1 MRGLQSLQ
9 QRFLHEVLSIGL
21 VATEQIRRAKQPVS
35 MRVQPRLEIDE
46 RRAGFAF
53 GRGHMPY
60 VPHRRKR
67 FNLHIEMR
75 IGARS
80 NIGRIWAERPIT
92 RWPVIPV
99 LGGRQFPCPVF
110 APVLLRR

>member
-9 QRFLHEVLSIGL
+9 QRFLHEVLGIGL

-46 RRAGFAF
+46 RRAGFAS
-53 GRGHMPY
+53 GLDHMRY
-60 VPHRRKR
+60 VPDRRRR
-67 FNLHIEMR
+67 FNLRIEMR
-75 IGARS
+75 VGGSIEYRP
-80 NIGRIWAERPIT
+80 NLGRVAHYALAGNTVP
-92 RWPVIPV
+92 
-99 LGGRQFPCPVF
+99 GGRQFPCPLF